1 MQGKVVLDHLQEM
14 FPGRLVLYAPDMAK
28 VLGLTERALA
38 HLIERGRFPFPVK
51 TIGRRRCV
59 DIFKV
64 AEWLASNGNLPNQR
78 AREDEL
84 SSKPARTNKRGSSVE
99 NTDRQSSIA
108 KRLIEMRHR
117 MSSGIAQMASNSLL
131 SMERVF
137 WFEVAE
143 FLTMQP
149 KLGHVTVKIRW
160 TRTLDDGS
168 SAGENT
174 TYFETAADG
183 IYYAQKTQ
191 DDLTSCDEASI
202 VIRVADRKIYQS
214 LKIDRWSVAVDL
226 REKCLKDDPVNVS

>member
-1 MQGKVVLDHLQEM
+1 MQGKVVLEHLQDM

-59 DIFKV
+59 DIFNV
-64 AEWLASNGNLPNQR
+64 AEWLASSGSMPGQSVL
-78 AREDEL
+78 EDEFK
-84 SSKPARTNKRGSSVE
+84 SKPARTKSRGSSVE
-99 NTDRQSSIA
+99 STERQSSIA

-117 MSSGIAQMASNSLL
+117 MSSGIAQMASNCHA

-143 FLTMQP
+143 ILTMQP
-149 KLGHVTVKIRW
+149 KLGGVTVKIRW
-160 TRTLDDGS
+160 TRTSDDGS
-168 SAGENT
+168 TAGEKT
-174 TYFETAADG
+174 TYFDTASDG
-183 IYYAQKTQ
+183 IAFARKAQ
-191 DDLTSCDEASI
+191 DDLTPCAEASI

-214 LKIDRWSVAVDL
+214 LKIDRWSVAIDL
-226 REKCLKDDPVNVS
+226 RENYLEDDSD